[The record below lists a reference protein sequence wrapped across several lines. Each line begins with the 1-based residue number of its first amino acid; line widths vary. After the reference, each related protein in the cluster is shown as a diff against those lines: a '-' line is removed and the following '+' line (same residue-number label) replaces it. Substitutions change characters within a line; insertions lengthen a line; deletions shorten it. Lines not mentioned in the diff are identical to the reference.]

1 MRYLKLYE
9 DFNSNEVKIK
19 DLLEDIA
26 SLDYILS
33 DEGIKAEYFVTE
45 KMASDAPNSYLLGT
59 SEDISTKTDES
70 FDGVGIY
77 KIKIK
82 FETDLDMVA
91 LRRRHDML
99 GNPIKN
105 ADTKEKDEIAQISEE
120 YFNQLKEHLEEVY
133 DVRVVKDKPYTTGAI
148 KRDGDYG
155 LALVNCVSVIVERQP
170 DDYVYFED
178 EDGDINESVDDETAM
193 KHYGIYPEDVKE
205 MFYDLQDLDI
215 FPETL
220 RVFVEFKSMLG
231 QNGNLMFDD
240 PMSAPK
246 MTFQHFPFIEV
257 KVKSDGIKVPEY
269 GRTQADRN
277 RLHTELENII
287 KDERF
292 KEVIE
297 VANNRLEDYDWKIEK
312 AYKDFRNDYIQI
324 IIKKI

>member
-9 DFNSNEVKIK
+9 DFNTDKPKIK

-26 SLDYILS
+26 ALDYILS
-33 DEGIKAEYFVTE
+33 DEGIKAKYYVTE
-45 KMASDAPNSYLLGT
+45 KMASDSPNTYMIGT
-59 SEDISTKTDES
+59 SDDISTKVDES

-77 KIKIK
+77 KIKVYYDV
-82 FETDLDMVA
+82 ELDMKS
-91 LRRRHDML
+91 LRRRHDAL
-99 GNPIKN
+99 GNEVKN
-105 ADTKEKDEIAQISEE
+105 DGAKETDEISQISEE

-133 DVRVVKDKPYTTGAI
+133 DVHVVKDRPHTTGKI

-155 LALVNCVSVIVERQP
+155 LVQVNCVSIIVERQP
-170 DDYVYFED
+170 DDYIYFDDED
-178 EDGDINESVDDETAM
+178 EDINESVDDETAM
-193 KHYGIYPEDVKE
+193 KHYGLYPEDVKE

-215 FPETL
+215 FPEKL

-231 QNGNLMFDD
+231 QGNLMFNA
-240 PMSAPK
+240 PMSDK
-246 MTFQHFPFIEV
+246 VMTFQHFPYIEV
-257 KVKSDGIKVPEY
+257 RVKSDAISVPEY

-277 RLHTELENII
+277 MIQSLLTKMTE
-287 KDERF
+287 DERF

-312 AYKDFRNDYIQI
+312 TYKDFKDDYIQI

>member
-9 DFNSNEVKIK
+9 DFNTDKFKIK

-26 SLDYILS
+26 ALDYILS
-33 DEGIKAEYFVTE
+33 DEGIKAKYYVTE
-45 KMASDAPNSYLLGT
+45 KMGSDSPNTYMIGT
-59 SEDISTKTDES
+59 SDDISTKVDES

-77 KIKIK
+77 KIQIY
-82 FETDLDMVA
+82 FDIDAEIH
-91 LRRRHDML
+91 RHE
-99 GNPIKN
+99 NSHTFN
-105 ADTKEKDEIAQISEE
+105 QKEIPDE

-133 DVRVVKDKPYTTGAI
+133 EVHVVKDRPYSTGRI

-155 LALVNCVSVIVERQP
+155 LVQVNCVSIIVERQP
-170 DDYVYFED
+170 DDYIYFDDED
-178 EDGDINESVDDETAM
+178 EDINESVDDETAL
-193 KHYGIYPEDVKE
+193 KHYGLYPEDVKE

-215 FPETL
+215 FPERL

-231 QNGNLMFDD
+231 QGNLMFNA
-240 PMSAPK
+240 PMSDK
-246 MTFQHFPFIEV
+246 VMTFQHFPFIEV
-257 KVKSDGIKVPEY
+257 RVKSDAIPVPEY

-277 RLHTELENII
+277 MIQSLLTKMTE
-287 KDERF
+287 DERF

-312 AYKDFRNDYIQI
+312 TYKDFKDDYIQI

>member
-1 MRYLKLYE
+1 MKYLKLYE
-9 DFNSNEVKIK
+9 DFNTNKPKIK

-26 SLDYILS
+26 ALDYILS
-33 DEGIKAEYFVTE
+33 DEGVKAKYYVTE
-45 KMASDAPNSYLLGT
+45 KMASDSPNRYMIGT
-59 SEDISTKTDES
+59 SDDISTKVDDS
-70 FDGVGIY
+70 FEGVGIY
-77 KIKIK
+77 KIQVYFDIDA
-82 FETDLDMVA
+82 EIH
-91 LRRRHDML
+91 RHE
-99 GNPIKN
+99 NSHTFN
-105 ADTKEKDEIAQISEE
+105 QKEIPDE

-133 DVRVVKDKPYTTGAI
+133 DVHVVKDRPYTTGKI

-155 LALVNCVSVIVERQP
+155 IVQVNCVSIIIERQP
-170 DDYVYFED
+170 DDYVKGHYRELFEQ
-178 EDGDINESVDDETAM
+178 INESVDDETAM

-215 FPETL
+215 FPERL

-231 QNGNLMFDD
+231 QSGNLMFND
-240 PMSAPK
+240 PMSTPK

-257 KVKSDGIKVPEY
+257 RVKSDAISVPEY

-277 RLHTELENII
+277 MIQSLLTKMTE
-287 KDERF
+287 DERF

-312 AYKDFRNDYIQI
+312 IHKDFSNDYIQI

>member
-1 MRYLKLYE
+1 MKYLKLYE
-9 DFNSNEVKIK
+9 DFNTNKPKIK

-26 SLDYILS
+26 ALDYILS
-33 DEGIKAEYFVTE
+33 DEGVKAKYFVTE
-45 KMASDAPNSYLLGT
+45 KMASDSPNRYMIGT
-59 SEDISTKTDES
+59 SDDISTKVDDS
-70 FDGVGIY
+70 FEGVGIY
-77 KIKIK
+77 KIQVYFDIDA
-82 FETDLDMVA
+82 EIH
-91 LRRRHDML
+91 RHE
-99 GNPIKN
+99 NSHTFN
-105 ADTKEKDEIAQISEE
+105 QKEIPDE

-133 DVRVVKDKPYTTGAI
+133 DVHVVKDRSHTTGKI

-155 LALVNCVSVIVERQP
+155 LVQVNCVSIIIERQP
-170 DDYVYFED
+170 DDYVYFDDED
-178 EDGDINESVDDETAM
+178 EDINESVDDETAM

-215 FPETL
+215 FPERL

-231 QNGNLMFDD
+231 QNGNLMFND
-240 PMSAPK
+240 PMSTPK

-257 KVKSDGIKVPEY
+257 KVKSDAISVPEY

-277 RLHTELENII
+277 MIQSLLTKMTE
-287 KDERF
+287 DQRF

-312 AYKDFRNDYIQI
+312 IHKDFSNDYIQI